1 MRFFFLYYVIQ
12 SFLLVV
18 EACDV
23 EGESMMKLLVQMNAF
38 LVLGEAFRHEDV
50 MGGGCMMDVNCGEVS
65 SFFHGEVGMNGGRL
79 ENSFLRTGLMLG
91 ALQASNWSDAVML
104 IRGAYLVE

>member
-1 MRFFFLYYVIQ
+1 
-12 SFLLVV
+12 
-18 EACDV
+18 
-23 EGESMMKLLVQMNAF
+23 MKLLVQMNAF

-65 SFFHGEVGMNGGRL
+65 SFFHGEVGMDGGRL

-91 ALQASNWSDAVML
+91 TLQASNWSDAVML
-104 IRGAYLVE
+104 ISDAYLVE